1 MLPDVLT
8 VCCHHG
14 HTFSTGG
21 YKSGAQMRSS
31 TNGGIPGGIQGRSP
45 TLSRFV
51 RSRQS
56 EYPEATGDFTAL
68 LNALAL
74 GGKLIS
80 RQINLAGLVEATGY
94 TGRTNIQ
101 GEEVANL
108 DDWSNDLFIDL
119 LSETGLVCALGSEE
133 LDEPIFPASGMDSGK
148 YIVSYD
154 PVDGSSNIDIAAP
167 IGTIFSIYPRM
178 SASRDCSVADL
189 LQSGRNQVA
198 AGYILYGSS
207 TIFCYTTGH
216 GVHAFT
222 LDQTMGEYHLTNPDL
237 KFPTRSNVY
246 STNEGNSGSWL
257 MPDRQWVDYIKE
269 NDPET
274 GRPYSARY
282 IGALVA
288 DFHRILLK
296 GGIFAYPGN
305 TTNKEGKLRMLYECA
320 PMAFLAEQA
329 GGAATNGTLPI
340 LDITPTRIHQRS
352 PFYVGNKSEVDLVGS
367 FHGTSEQSP

>member
-14 HTFSTGG
+14 PTFSTGG
-21 YKSGAQMRSS
+21 YKSGAQMSSS
-31 TNGGIPGGIQGRSP
+31 TSGGIPGGIQGRPP

-80 RQINLAGLVEATGY
+80 RQINLAGLVEVTGY
-94 TGRTNIQ
+94 TSRTNIQ
-101 GEEVANL
+101 GEEVAKL

-133 LDEPIFPASGMDSGK
+133 LDEPIFPQSGRDSGK

-178 SASRDCSVADL
+178 SASGDCSVADL
-189 LQSGRNQVA
+189 LQPGRNQVA

-237 KFPTRSNVY
+237 KFPTQSNVY

-257 MPDRQWVDYIKE
+257 LPDRQWVDYIKE

-305 TTNKEGKLRMLYECA
+305 TTNEEGKLRMLYECA

-340 LDITPTRIHQRS
+340 LDVTPTRIHQRS

-367 FHGTSEQSP
+367 FHGMAAQSP

>member
-1 MLPDVLT
+1 MSI
-8 VCCHHG
+8 
-14 HTFSTGG
+14 STP
-21 YKSGAQMRSS
+21 
-31 TNGGIPGGIQGRSP
+31 NGIPGGIQGRPP
-45 TLSRFV
+45 TLSRFI

-56 EYPEATGDFTAL
+56 EYPEATGDFTTL

-94 TGRTNIQ
+94 TGRINVQ
-101 GEEVANL
+101 GEEVAKL

-133 LDEPIFPASGMDSGK
+133 LDEPIFPESGVESGK
-148 YIVSYD
+148 YVVSYD

-167 IGTIFSIYPRM
+167 IGTIFSIYPRK
-178 SASRDCSVADL
+178 STSGEPSVADL
-189 LQSGRNQVA
+189 LQPGRNQVA

-207 TIFCYTTGH
+207 TIFCYTTGQ

-237 KFPTRSNVY
+237 KFPEKSNVY

-257 MPDRQWVDYIKE
+257 MADRKWVDYIKE
-269 NDPET
+269 NDPDT

-329 GGAATNGTLPI
+329 EGSATNGTKPI

-367 FHGTSEQSP
+367 FHGAT